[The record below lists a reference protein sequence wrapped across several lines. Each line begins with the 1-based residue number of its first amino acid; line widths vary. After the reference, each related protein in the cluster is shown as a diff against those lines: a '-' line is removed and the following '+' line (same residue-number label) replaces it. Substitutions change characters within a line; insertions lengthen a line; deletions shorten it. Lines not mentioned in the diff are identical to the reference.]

1 LQRSLI
7 LPTGNNLQE
16 SKLFKMDESQ
26 LRYLQLLARQYPTIR
41 AASTA
46 IIDLNAQLHLPK
58 GTEHFVS
65 DVHGEYEAFRH
76 VLKNGSGSIKRR
88 IDEIFG
94 KSVSEEERRTLATLI
109 YYPEA
114 KLPLILRSVADPAA
128 WYRTT
133 LVQLVKLCRNISGK
147 YQHVRIQAYLPL
159 DLAGI
164 IEELLYEQENVKDKA
179 EYYQNIMETIISTDS
194 ADSVIIALAELIQ
207 RLTIARL
214 HVLGDVYDR
223 GPAADQIMDT
233 LLNHHSV
240 DLLWGNHD
248 MLWMGAAAG
257 SEACIA
263 NVIRI
268 GLRYNNTN
276 TLEHGYG
283 VSLLPLASFAIDTY
297 SDDPCERFMPPQGD
311 EEEFSSEEPNLIAK
325 MHKAITLLQLKL
337 EAQII
342 QRRPNYQMTSR
353 LLLDKV
359 DFASHTIRL
368 DGKTYPLL
376 DTHFPTVNPQQPYE
390 LTPRERNLIDRLK
403 LSFTSSARLQR
414 HVRFLFSKGSMYLV
428 YNGNLLFHGCI
439 PMNEDGSFKAVRVD
453 DELVSG
459 RALMECFDRLAR
471 LGYFATDNPARKQDG
486 LDTMWRLWSD
496 AQSPLFGNEKMA
508 TFERYFIDDKATHV
522 EKRNA
527 YYAFRE
533 REDSARQILTEFN
546 VNPDTG
552 HIING
557 HVPVKVKRGESPV
570 KANGKLLV
578 IDGGFAKAYQHET
591 GIAGYTLVSNSYG
604 LLLAAHQPFESTQK
618 AIEEERNIA
627 SDTQILEHNEV
638 RICVKDTDLGRSIQR
653 QIDDLQSLLAAYRSG
668 LIQES

>member
-1 LQRSLI
+1 M
-7 LPTGNNLQE
+7 N
-16 SKLFKMDESQ
+16 MDESQ
-26 LRYLQLLARQYPTIR
+26 LRYLQLLARQYPSIR

-46 IIDLNAQLHLPK
+46 IVDLNAQLHLPK

-76 VLKNGSGSIKRR
+76 VLKTGSGSIKRR
-88 IDEIFG
+88 IDEVFG
-94 KSVSEEERRTLATLI
+94 RSLSEEERRTLAMLI

-114 KLPLILRSVADPAA
+114 KLPLILKSVVDKVE

-133 LVQLVKLCRNISGK
+133 LMRLVKLSRDISGK
-147 YQHVRIQAYLPL
+147 YPRGRVRSFLPD
-159 DLAGI
+159 DLAGV
-164 IEELLYEQENVKDKA
+164 IEELLHEQENVKDKA
-179 EYYQNIMETIISTDS
+179 EYYQSIVDTIIATDS
-194 ADSVIIALAELIQ
+194 TGSVIIALVELIQ
-207 RLTIARL
+207 RLAIARL

-223 GPAADQIMDT
+223 GPAADQIMHT
-233 LLNHHSV
+233 LLDHHSV

-268 GLRYNNTN
+268 GLRYNNTG

-283 VSLLPLASFAIDTY
+283 ISLLPLASFAIDTY
-297 SDDPCERFMPPQGD
+297 GDDPCERFLPPPDD
-311 EEEFSSEEPNLIAK
+311 EDEFTSEERNLIAK

-342 QRRPNYQMTSR
+342 QRRPHYRMANR

-359 DFASHTIRL
+359 DFASRTIRL
-368 DGKTYPLL
+368 DGKVYPLL
-376 DTHFPTVNPQQPYE
+376 DAHFPTVDPQQPYE
-390 LTPRERNLIDRLK
+390 LTLRERNLIERLK

-439 PMNEDGSFKAVRVD
+439 PMNEDGSFKAVQVE

-459 RALMECFDRLAR
+459 RALMERFDRLAR
-471 LGYFATDNPARKQDG
+471 QGYFATDNPARKQEG

-496 AQSPLFGNEKMA
+496 AQSPLFGSEKMA
-508 TFERYFIDDKATHV
+508 TFERYFIGDKATHV

-527 YYAFRE
+527 YYAFRD
-533 REDSARQILTEFN
+533 REASARQILAEFG

-578 IDGGFAKAYQHET
+578 IDGGFAKAYQEET
-591 GIAGYTLVSNSYG
+591 GIAGYTLVYNSYG
-604 LLLAAHQPFESTQK
+604 LLLAAHHPFESVLK
-618 AIEEERNIA
+618 AIEEEGNIT
-627 SDTQILEHNEV
+627 SDTQILEHNDI
-638 RICVKDTDLGRSIQR
+638 RIRVKDTDLGRNIQR
-653 QIDDLQSLLAAYRSG
+653 QIDDLQSLLTAYRSG
-668 LIQES
+668 VIQES

>member
-1 LQRSLI
+1 L
-7 LPTGNNLQE
+7 
-16 SKLFKMDESQ
+16 DESQ
-26 LRYLQLLARQYPTIR
+26 IHYLKLLAKQYPSIR
-41 AASTA
+41 SASTA
-46 IIDLNAQLHLPK
+46 IVDLNAQLHLPK

-94 KSVSEEERRTLATLI
+94 SSLSEDERRVLATLI

-114 KLPLILRSVADPAA
+114 KIPLILKSIPGGDAQAE

-133 LVQLVKLCRNISGK
+133 LMRLVRLCRNISGK
-147 YQHVRIQAYLPL
+147 YPRSRVRSFLPD
-159 DLAGI
+159 DLADV
-164 IEELLYEQENVKDKA
+164 IEELLHEQENVKDKA
-179 EYYQNIMETIISTDS
+179 EYYQNILETIVATGSTDS
-194 ADSVIIALAELIQ
+194 VMIALAELIQ
-207 RLTIARL
+207 RLAIARL

-233 LLNHHSV
+233 LLDHHSV

-248 MLWMGAAAG
+248 MLWMGAGAG

-268 GLRYNNTN
+268 GLRYNNTG

-283 VSLLPLASFAIDTY
+283 ISLLPLASFAIDTY
-297 SDDPCERFMPPQGD
+297 GDDPCERFLPPPD
-311 EEEFSSEEPNLIAK
+311 EEDELTGEERILIAR

-342 QRRPNYQMTSR
+342 QRRPHYEMDGR

-359 DFASHTIRL
+359 EFAGGAIHL
-368 DGKTYPLL
+368 DGKVYPLL
-376 DTHFPTVNPQQPYE
+376 DDHFPTVDPRQPYE
-390 LTPRERNLIDRLK
+390 LTPRERSLIERLK
-403 LSFTSSARLQR
+403 LSFTSSTRLQR

-439 PMNEDGSFKAVRVD
+439 PMNEDGSFKAVQVD
-453 DELVSG
+453 EAPQGGGPRSDSPEYSGPVSG
-459 RALMECFDRLAR
+459 RALMERFDRLAR
-471 LGYFATDNPARKQDG
+471 LGYFSIDNPERKQEG

-508 TFERYFIDDKATHV
+508 TFERYFIGDKATHV

-527 YYAFRE
+527 YYDFRD
-533 REDSARQILTEFN
+533 REESARQILAEFG

-578 IDGGFAKAYQHET
+578 IDGGFAKAYQKET
-591 GIAGYTLVSNSYG
+591 GIAGYTLVYNSYG
-604 LLLAAHQPFESTQK
+604 LLLAAHHPFESAQK
-618 AIEEERNIA
+618 AIEGEQNIA
-627 SDTQILEHNEV
+627 STTQILEINDT
-638 RICVKDTDLGRSIQR
+638 RIHVKDTDLGRSIQK
-653 QIDDLQSLLAAYRSG
+653 QIEDLQLLLSAFRSG

>member
-1 LQRSLI
+1 
-7 LPTGNNLQE
+7 
-16 SKLFKMDESQ
+16 MDESQ
-26 LRYLQLLARQYPTIR
+26 LYYLQLLAKQYPSIQ

-46 IIDLNAQLHLPK
+46 IVALNAQLHLPK

-65 DVHGEYEAFRH
+65 DIHGEYEAFRH

-88 IDEIFG
+88 IDEVFG
-94 KSVSEEERRTLATLI
+94 NSLSEDERRSLATLI
-109 YYPEA
+109 YYPEE
-114 KLPLILRSVADPAA
+114 KLPLALKSVVDPVE
-128 WYRTT
+128 WYRST
-133 LVQLVKLCRNISGK
+133 LVRLVKLCKDISGK
-147 YQHVRIQAYLPL
+147 YPRGRVRPFLPDGL
-159 DLAGI
+159 VDI
-164 IEELLYEQENVKDKA
+164 IEDLLHEQENVKDKA
-179 EYYQNIMETIISTDS
+179 EYYQAIVETIIATDCT
-194 ADSVIIALAELIQ
+194 DSVIIALAELIQ
-207 RLTIARL
+207 KLAIARL
-214 HVLGDVYDR
+214 HVLGDIYDR
-223 GPAADQIMDT
+223 GPAAELIMDT
-233 LLNHHSV
+233 LINHHSV

-268 GLRYNNTN
+268 GLRYNNAD

-297 SDDPCERFMPPQGD
+297 GDDPCERFLPPPD
-311 EEEFSSEEPNLIAK
+311 DVNEFTSEERNLIAK

-342 QRRPNYQMTSR
+342 QRRPHYQMSSR
-353 LLLDKV
+353 LLLEKV
-359 DFASHTIRL
+359 NFTNRTIHL
-368 DGKTYPLL
+368 DGKDYPLL
-376 DTHFPTVNPQQPYE
+376 DAHFPTVDPQRPYE
-390 LTPRERNLIDRLK
+390 LTPRERNLIERLK
-403 LSFTSSARLQR
+403 LSFTSSTRLQR

-428 YNGNLLFHGCI
+428 YNGNLLYHGCI
-439 PMNEDGSFKAVRVD
+439 PMNEDGSFKAVQVD
-453 DELVSG
+453 DGLVSG
-459 RALMECFDRLAR
+459 RALMERFDRLAR
-471 LGYFATDNPARKQDG
+471 LGYFATDNPERKKEG

-508 TFERYFIDDKATHV
+508 TFERYFIGDEATHV

-527 YYAFRE
+527 YYDFRD
-533 REDSARQILTEFN
+533 REASARQILVEFG

-578 IDGGFAKAYQHET
+578 IDGGFAKAYQNET
-591 GIAGYTLVSNSYG
+591 GIAGYTLVYNSYG
-604 LLLAAHQPFESTQK
+604 LLLAAHHPFESVQK
-618 AIEEERNIA
+618 AIEEERGIT
-627 SDTQILEHNEV
+627 SDTQILEHNDI
-638 RICVKDTDLGRSIQR
+638 RIRVKDTDLGRGIQK
-653 QIDDLQSLLAAYRSG
+653 QIDDLQTLLSAYRSG

>member
-1 LQRSLI
+1 MNI
-7 LPTGNNLQE
+7 N
-16 SKLFKMDESQ
+16 ESQ
-26 LRYLQLLARQYPTIR
+26 LHYLQLLARQYPSIR
-41 AASTA
+41 AASTT

-58 GTEHFVS
+58 GTEHFIS

-76 VLKNGSGSIKRR
+76 VLKTGSGSLKRR
-88 IDEIFG
+88 IDEVFG
-94 KSVSEEERRTLATLI
+94 KTLSEDERRTLATLI

-114 KLPLILRSVADPAA
+114 KLPLILKSVVDRVE

-133 LVQLVKLCRNISGK
+133 LMRLVRLCRDISGK
-147 YQHVRIQAYLPL
+147 YPRGRVRSFLPN

-164 IEELLYEQENVKDKA
+164 IEELLDEQENVKDRA
-179 EYYQNIMETIISTDS
+179 DYYQSIVETIIATDNT
-194 ADSVIIALAELIQ
+194 DSVIFALAELIQ
-207 RLTIARL
+207 RLAIARL

-223 GPAADQIMDT
+223 GPSADLIMDT

-268 GLRYNNTN
+268 GLRYNNTG
-276 TLEHGYG
+276 TIEHGYG

-297 SDDPCERFMPPQGD
+297 GDDPCERFLPPPD
-311 EEEFSSEEPNLIAK
+311 EENEFTSEERILIAR

-342 QRRPNYQMTSR
+342 QRRPHYQMNSR

-359 DFASHTIRL
+359 NFAGGTIRI
-368 DGKTYPLL
+368 DGKAYPLL
-376 DTHFPTVNPQQPYE
+376 DAHFPTVDPHQPYE
-390 LTPRERNLIDRLK
+390 LTPRERNLIERLK
-403 LSFTSSARLQR
+403 LSFMSSTRLQR

-439 PMNEDGSFKAVRVD
+439 PLNPDGSFKSVQVD
-453 DELVSG
+453 NELVSG
-459 RALMECFDRLAR
+459 RALMERFDRLAR
-471 LGYFATDNPARKQDG
+471 LGYFASDNPARKQEG
-486 LDTMWRLWSD
+486 QDTMWRLWSD
-496 AQSPLFGNEKMA
+496 AQSPLFGSEKMA
-508 TFERYFIDDKATHV
+508 TFERYFISDEATHF

-527 YYAFRE
+527 YYDFRDQE
-533 REDSARQILTEFN
+533 ASARQILVEFG

-557 HVPVKVKRGESPV
+557 HVPVQVKRGESPV

-578 IDGGFAKAYQHET
+578 IDGGFAKAYQKET
-591 GIAGYTLVSNSYG
+591 GIAGYTLLYNSYG
-604 LLLAAHQPFESTQK
+604 LLLAAHHPFESVQK
-618 AIEEERNIA
+618 VIEEDENIA
-627 SDTQILEHNEV
+627 SDNQILEHNDI
-638 RICVKDTDLGRSIQR
+638 RIRVKDTDLGRSIQK